1 MDSEF
6 QTLVFSRPPQEIEI
20 MRNAASQF
28 ARGEEQA
35 VLVCRVYFPDMPAAK
50 AREFLKWLAKQS
62 GVQAGGADGS
72 GKTGNKKH

>member
-20 MRNAASQF
+20 MRNAAAQF
-28 ARGEEQA
+28 AQGEEQA
-35 VLVCRVYFPDMPAAK
+35 LLVCRVYFPDMQAAK

-62 GVQAGGADGS
+62 GVQAGGAAAP
-72 GKTGNKKH
+72 GKTPNKKH